1 MTFEPLL
8 VTLKVTGPVVPSVLD
23 SWQPESVAVT
33 VISWPPPAAP
43 PWAGSLG
50 VQPASVVPAATA
62 SAAPT

>member
-1 MTFEPLL
+1 M
-8 VTLKVTGPVVPSVLD
+8 VPSVLD

>member
-1 MTFEPLL
+1 M

-23 SWQPESVAVT
+23 SWQLESVAVT

-50 VQPASVVPAATA
+50 VHPASVVPAATA